1 MIIIPD
7 AIAHD
12 THRPPGIPGRIQCV
26 QVANGVVYTAKPI
39 KWNGSDDY
47 AIRLAVE
54 YIYYAIAHWNCVS
67 MPEARILHFKD
78 KLWWGMAVLPGRVA
92 LSDVSGTLNAYLNDR
107 IKLSLQEYPEERDG
121 LIRAAF
127 LDTLLL
133 NQDRTETNILAQEDR
148 GRLRLSYLDHEQS
161 LGWRNNL
168 IVPNDNVIQ
177 DPAFEYGRIAGKYG
191 AVFRN
196 RKWALESSTLA
207 DRTDIFQSLEY
218 WPAMLE
224 EIRPNIPPG
233 WIGDDKF
240 LEISTGL
247 ANWWTFI
254 KKQAYEDLD
263 AAIFG
268 RA

>member
-1 MIIIPD
+1 MD
-7 AIAHD
+7 
-12 THRPPGIPGRIQCV
+12 
-26 QVANGVVYTAKPI
+26 
-39 KWNGSDDY
+39 SS
-47 AIRLAVE
+47 E
-54 YIYYAIAHWNCVS
+54 YS
-67 MPEARILHFKD
+67 
-78 KLWWGMAVLPGRVA
+78 A
-92 LSDVSGTLNAYLNDR
+92 LSDVSDSLDADLNNR
-107 IKLSLQEYPEERDG
+107 IRQSFQSHPEERDVM
-121 LIRAAF
+121 IRAAF

-133 NQDRTETNILAQEDR
+133 NQDRTETNILFQDEG
-148 GRLRLSYLDHEQS
+148 GRLRLFYFDHEQS

-168 IVPNDNVIQ
+168 RVPNDNVIQ
-177 DPAFEYGRIAGKYG
+177 DPAFEYGRIAEKYG

-207 DRTDIFQSLEY
+207 ERTDIFQSMEY

-233 WIGDDKF
+233 WISDDK
-240 LEISTGL
+240 LLVISTGL

-268 RA
+268 RV